1 MANLD
6 IAKSLFEFILR
17 RGEEFRESIELARA
31 NPIELSVIFAG
42 AINLFLG
49 VATMPATSAP
59 APWVKKFRPSMPFVM
74 GMPPDV

>member
-6 IAKSLFEFILR
+6 IAKSLFEFVFR
-17 RGEEFRESIELARA
+17 RSEKFRKSIDGA

-49 VATMPATSAP
+49 VGVMKEHIM
-59 APWVKKFRPSMPFVM
+59 KKTR
-74 GMPPDV
+74 